1 MYTLPIRIGAR
12 ASNLALRQAEEARSG
27 LITTHDLGPDD
38 VAIVSFTTTGDS
50 IRDRPLADGGG
61 KGLFTR
67 EIERALLDDKIDIAV
82 HSLKDMPSALP
93 NGLTIAA
100 VLARADPRDAFL
112 SPFAPRL
119 VDLPQ
124 GAVVGTASIRRR
136 AQLKNL
142 RPDLEVVAFR
152 GNVETRLRKLHD
164 GQVDA
169 TILACAGLMR
179 LGLDHEITSHLDP
192 EEMVPAIAQGAIGLE
207 IRNSDEA
214 LREALALLNHLPSQ
228 RAIRTERAFLATLG
242 GSCHTPIAGLA
253 RIDDDRLR
261 FRGMVLSPDGQTAL
275 SVERC
280 GPQHEAAEIGRA
292 AGEEMIRRG
301 AAKLLT

>member
-1 MYTLPIRIGAR
+1 MYTLPIRIGTR
-12 ASNLALRQAEEARSG
+12 ASKLALRQAEETRGG
-27 LITTHDLGPDD
+27 LIAIHGLGSDD
-38 VAIVSFTTTGDS
+38 VMIVPFTTTGDS
-50 IRDRPLADGGG
+50 IRDRPLADSGG
-61 KGLFTR
+61 KGLFTSV
-67 EIERALLDDKIDIAV
+67 IERALLDDKIDIAV

-112 SPFAPRL
+112 SPLAPGL
-119 VDLPQ
+119 TDLPQ
-124 GAVVGTASIRRR
+124 GAAVGTASIRRR
-136 AQLKNL
+136 AQIKRL
-142 RPDLEVVAFR
+142 RPDLEVVPFR

-207 IRNSDEA
+207 IRNSDDA
-214 LREALALLNHLPSQ
+214 LREALAPLNHTPSQ
-228 RAIRTERAFLATLG
+228 RAIGAERAFLATLG

-261 FRGMVLSPDGQTAL
+261 FRGMVSSLDGQTAL

-280 GPQHEAAEIGRA
+280 GPPHEAAAIGKA

-301 AAKLLT
+301 AAKFLT